1 MASPNPKLRAGVVC
15 ALTGGLFGL
24 FCLRLVDLQML
35 RPERFAA
42 EAAQAHSVHQILPA
56 QRGNI
61 VDARG
66 EILATDLPLRKVIAD
81 GSLIDSPEAVAA
93 IVAPA
98 LGLPVEE
105 IASRLLAGRRYAV
118 LGRQVPSATVE
129 EIQRQLAAAK
139 LRGIRYEPDSR
150 RSYPNG
156 SLLCHL
162 VGFTGFADKQ
172 QGEEHGIQGIEMQM
186 DRFLS
191 GQPGFRD
198 IERDRRGVELVQ
210 RRGAEQA
217 ARQGYTVKLTV
228 DLALQQIVEEELDLA
243 VKKFTPE
250 KAVAILVRPKTGE
263 ILAMANRPNFDLNER
278 EDAVP
283 EQMKNRAIIDLVE
296 PGSTFKIVTVS
307 GALDAKLV
315 KPDTHIFCENG
326 RWEYNKNLLRDDHP
340 IGDITVHDVLV
351 RSSNIGAAK
360 LGVQLG
366 ANRLYQQIRRFG
378 FGDRTGI
385 DLPGEV
391 GGIFHPVNRWS
402 AISITHIPMGHEVAV
417 TPLQVVMAMSTI
429 ANGGKLMT
437 PKVVQAILDDT
448 GKPIAEYPP
457 TPVRQVVSAETVR
470 QVTAALEDVVI
481 RGTAKGAAVPG
492 FRAAGKTGTAQKP
505 GPHGYIAGKYVVSFV
520 GFMPVEDP
528 EIACL
533 VLVDSAHTKPHENYG
548 GTVAGPV
555 FASIAARAA
564 RYLGLE
570 ERTTAG
576 DLANRSTV
584 VRPSP
589 LAVAVP
595 PSDDD

>member
-1 MASPNPKLRAGVVC
+1 MGTPNTKLRAGFVC

-24 FCLRLVDLQML
+24 FALRLVDLQVV
-35 RPERFAA
+35 RRERYAT
-42 EAAQAHSVHQILPA
+42 EAAQAHSVRLTLPA

-66 EILATDLPLRKVIAD
+66 EILATDLPLRRIVAD
-81 GSLIDSPEAVAA
+81 GSLVDKPDAVAA
-93 IVAPA
+93 ILAPVLALSPREVAA
-98 LGLPVEE
+98 
-105 IASRLLAGRRYAV
+105 RLRTDRRYLV
-118 LGRQVPSATVE
+118 LGRQVPAGIADGV
-129 EIQRQLAAAK
+129 QRDLAAAN
-139 LRGIRYEPDSR
+139 LRGIRFEPDSR

-162 VGFTGFADKQ
+162 VGFTGFADKEQ
-172 QGEEHGIQGIEMQM
+172 AEEHGIQGIEMQM
-186 DRFLS
+186 DRYLT
-191 GQPGFRD
+191 GQPGFRYM
-198 IERDRRGVELVQ
+198 ERDRRGVELVQ

-217 ARQGYTVKLTV
+217 ARNGYTVKLTV
-228 DLALQQIVEEELDLA
+228 DSALQQIVEDELDEV

-278 EDAVP
+278 NDA
-283 EQMKNRAIIDLVE
+283 EEAQMKNRAITDLVE

-307 GALDAKLV
+307 GALDAKV
-315 KPDTHIFCENG
+315 VRPDTHIFCENG
-326 RWEYNKNLLRDDHP
+326 RWEYNRNLLRDDHP

-366 ANRLYQQIRRFG
+366 ANRLYQQIKRFG
-378 FGDRTGI
+378 FGDKTGI
-385 DLPGEV
+385 DLPGEI
-391 GGIFHPVNRWS
+391 GGMFHPVKQWS
-402 AISITHIPMGHEVAV
+402 AISITHIPMGHEVGA

-437 PKVVQAILDDT
+437 PKVVQAILDEN
-448 GKPIAEYPP
+448 GKPIAEFPP
-457 TPVRQVVSAETVR
+457 VPVRQVVGPEAVR
-470 QVTAALEDVVI
+470 QVTAALEDVVL

-492 FRAAGKTGTAQKP
+492 FRVAGKTGTAQKP
-505 GPHGYIAGKYVVSFV
+505 GPHGYIPGKYVVSFV

-533 VLVDSAHTKPHENYG
+533 VMVDSAHTKPHENYG

-555 FASIAARAA
+555 FANIAARAA
-564 RYLGLE
+564 QYLGLE
-570 ERTTAG
+570 RHDEGNATRT
-576 DLANRSTV
+576 TV
-584 VRPSP
+584 VRASP
-589 LAVAVP
+589 LAGAVIP
-595 PSDDD
+595 QTDDD